1 MVFLGP
7 FLLVCLDLNPNLP
20 FLTTHS
26 ETNPQPFSGAE
37 NGKAPFL
44 PDSPRDKWQEKMN
57 FRDDDHAS
65 QESAM

>member
-1 MVFLGP
+1 MIEILDVA
-7 FLLVCLDLNPNLP
+7 LLRLRFQSSCGLDLDLNLP

-44 PDSPRDKWQEKMN
+44 ARFS
-57 FRDDDHAS
+57 
-65 QESAM
+65 